1 MIDGCKLTPINMEKE
16 LITMTQKELDKYE
29 TIKRLIAEE
38 ISVGDAA
45 KQLNRST
52 RQVKRL
58 RGKVRREGAKGI
70 VHGLRGKVGNRRTDP
85 EIWNKAKK
93 TILAKYPD
101 FGPTFAYEKLI
112 EKEGVKI
119 GEGTVRNLMIAE
131 NIWKP
136 KRRKQNQQ
144 YRRQRERK
152 ECFGEMEQFDGCY
165 HIWFGGF
172 ETCLLASIDD
182 ATGRIVRAVFTDSE
196 SVINVFKFWKGYIEA
211 PGKPVAIY
219 LDKFSTYKINHKN
232 AKDNSEMIT
241 QFQRA
246 CKELDIALICANSP
260 QAKGRIERLFKTLQ
274 DRLVKELRLRGIGD
288 IAVAN
293 KFLEVEFIPDFNQRF
308 AVVAKGKNDLHRKPD
323 GAQLA
328 NLDAIFSIQSQR
340 KVQNDFTVRFKN
352 QWIQIAKEQIVTV
365 CRKDSVLIEERLDG
379 ALAIRLRNK
388 HLNFKILPEK
398 PQKSK
403 QIITA
408 IPAKRIV
415 NCPPA
420 NHPWRKQIAAEIA
433 KIAC

>member
-1 MIDGCKLTPINMEKE
+1 MIDGYKLTPINMEKE
-16 LITMTQKELDKYE
+16 LITMTQKELEKYE

-45 KQLNRST
+45 KQLNCST
-52 RQVKRL
+52 RQVRRL

-70 VHGLRGKVGNRRTDP
+70 VHGLRGRRTDP
-85 EIWNKAKK
+85 EIWNKAKE

-112 EKEGVKI
+112 ENEGMKI

-182 ATGRIVRAVFTDSE
+182 ATGRIVKAVFTDSE
-196 SVINVFKFWKGYIEA
+196 SVINVFKFWKGYIEES
-211 PGKPVAIY
+211 GKPVAIY

-274 DRLVKELRLRGIGD
+274 DRLVKELRLRGIGG

-293 KFLEVEFIPDFNQRF
+293 KFLEAEFIPDFNQRF
-308 AVVAKGKNDLHRKPD
+308 AVVAKGKNNLHRKPD
-323 GAQLA
+323 GAQSA
-328 NLDAIFSIQSQR
+328 KLDVIFSIQSQR

-365 CRKDSVLIEERLDG
+365 CRKDAVLMEERLDG
-379 ALAIRLRNK
+379 SLAIRLRNK
-388 HLNFKILPEK
+388 YLNFKILPEK

-403 QIITA
+403 QMIAA

>member
-1 MIDGCKLTPINMEKE
+1 
-16 LITMTQKELDKYE
+16 
-29 TIKRLIAEE
+29 
-38 ISVGDAA
+38 
-45 KQLNRST
+45 
-52 RQVKRL
+52 
-58 RGKVRREGAKGI
+58 
-70 VHGLRGKVGNRRTDP
+70 
-85 EIWNKAKK
+85 
-93 TILAKYPD
+93 
-101 FGPTFAYEKLI
+101 
-112 EKEGVKI
+112 
-119 GEGTVRNLMIAE
+119 
-131 NIWKP
+131 
-136 KRRKQNQQ
+136 
-144 YRRQRERK
+144 
-152 ECFGEMEQFDGCY
+152 
-165 HIWFGGF
+165 
-172 ETCLLASIDD
+172 
-182 ATGRIVRAVFTDSE
+182 
-196 SVINVFKFWKGYIEA
+196 
-211 PGKPVAIY
+211 
-219 LDKFSTYKINHKN
+219 
-232 AKDNSEMIT
+232 MIT

-388 HLNFKILPEK
+388 YLNFKILPEK

-403 QIITA
+403 QIM
-408 IPAKRIV
+408 
-415 NCPPA
+415 
-420 NHPWRKQIAAEIA
+420 
-433 KIAC
+433 